1 MPVRFVYMT
10 AGSLEEARRI
20 GRELVSARL
29 AACVNIIPQMHSI
42 YVWDGKLQEDA
53 EVVMI
58 AKTTAARTPELMAKV
73 KSLHSYS
80 VPCVVALAVED
91 GHAPFLD
98 WIVESVKVSRGP
110 LP

>member
-1 MPVRFVYMT
+1 MPIRFIYMT

-29 AACVNIIPQMHSI
+29 AACVNILPQMQSI
-42 YVWDGKLQEDA
+42 YVWEGRLQEDT

-58 AKTTAARTPELMAKV
+58 AKTTAARAAALMAKV

-80 VPCVVALAVED
+80 VPCVVSLAVED
-91 GHAPFLD
+91 GHPPFLE
-98 WIVESVKVSRGP
+98 WIARSVEG
-110 LP
+110 